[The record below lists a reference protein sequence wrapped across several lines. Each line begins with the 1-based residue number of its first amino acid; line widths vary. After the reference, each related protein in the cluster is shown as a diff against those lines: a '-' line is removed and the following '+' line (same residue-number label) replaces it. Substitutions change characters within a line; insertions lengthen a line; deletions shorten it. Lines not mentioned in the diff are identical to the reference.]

1 MAKLSNFKFFKKD
14 ENLVIIKTG
23 FSSWALLLS
32 WLWYI
37 YYGLWQYRLL
47 LITLEIIS
55 IILVFSE
62 SIFLAG
68 IFLVLIRLYASL
80 KGNSLIEKKLLNQ
93 GFILEEN
100 IRAADKKRALEQY
113 NNLRSHIIEY

>member
-37 YYGLWQYRLL
+37 YYGLWQYGLL

-55 IILVFSE
+55 IIFVFSE